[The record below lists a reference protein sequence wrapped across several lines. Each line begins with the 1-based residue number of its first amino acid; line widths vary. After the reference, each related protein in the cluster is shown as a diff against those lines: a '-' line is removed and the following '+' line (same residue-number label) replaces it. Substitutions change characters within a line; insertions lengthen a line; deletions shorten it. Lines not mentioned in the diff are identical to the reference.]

1 MTQSFLRTN
10 FAKLFAAIVAL
21 ALTNA
26 GPEATAVDNEMTR
39 ATLKGLP
46 GVYVSRGVCL
56 GRIFSEQDKVA
67 GFDERTFQTDV
78 ELKLRLAGIKVL
90 TEEEQLATPGMPIL
104 YLHVNALH
112 KQPGQ
117 NHAYSISLGLQQAVR
132 LVRNGALAYGART
145 WSVNSVGYGD
155 LPFIR
160 NAVKDYVDQFIN
172 AWLSVNPKPKI
183 EPSKD
188 SPQKEN

>member
-1 MTQSFLRTN
+1 MKDMTNFLQTN
-10 FAKLFAAIVAL
+10 FAKLFAVIAAL
-21 ALTNA
+21 ALLNA
-26 GPEATAVDNEMTR
+26 GPEIMALDNEMTR

-46 GVYVSRGVCL
+46 GVYVLVESL
-56 GRIFSEQDKVA
+56 SEQDKAA
-67 GFDERTFQTDV
+67 GFDKRTFQTDV
-78 ELKLRLAGIKVL
+78 ELKLRLTGIKVL

-117 NHAYSISLGLQQAVR
+117 NHVYNISLGLQQAVR

-145 WSVNSVGYGD
+145 WGVNSVGYGD

-160 NAVKDYVDQFIN
+160 NAVKGFVDQFIN
-172 AWLSVNPKPKI
+172 AWLSVNSKPNPK
-183 EPSKD
+183 PSKD